1 MPSKICDS
9 SSNEPEEPSQS
20 GGSSRKRA
28 CSSLEVISCELKA
41 AGKGSG
47 SQVTE
52 EMIKCQ
58 TPGSTKWQLNP
69 GEMPSCSV
77 SWGVHGAII
86 LISIIRERYN
96 SYLVT
101 LKGHGEIITKQ
112 SFKERHKRKQW
123 RSCSVGF
130 TRRFSHAWS
139 AAREKVQRLFKRS
152 GAESGAA
159 SRACRTQ
166 TAPQCRKD
174 HMKSVTLKTKD
185 LTKNRLSV

>member
-1 MPSKICDS
+1 MSSKICDS
-9 SSNEPEEPSQS
+9 SSNELEEPSRS

-28 CSSLEVISCELKA
+28 CSFLEVIPCKLKA

-58 TPGSTKWQLNP
+58 TSGSTKWQLNP

-77 SWGVHGAII
+77 SWGVHGTII
-86 LISIIRERYN
+86 LISIVREQYN

-101 LKGHGEIITKQ
+101 LKGHGGIKTKQ
-112 SFKERHKRKQW
+112 SFTERHKRKQW
-123 RSCSVGF
+123 RSCLVGF
-130 TRRFSHAWS
+130 TQRFFHAWS

-152 GAESGAA
+152 GSESRAA

-166 TAPQCRKD
+166 TAPQRRKD
-174 HMKSVTLKTKD
+174 HLKSVTLKTKD
-185 LTKNRLSV
+185 LTKNGLFV